1 MRREGRKRNCKHAL
15 HDKGQCGMGTVAST
29 GEPVIPSNGLL
40 EGSKMPVDRKMVRRI
55 ARLARIKVSEDD
67 MPRLEGELNSILQW
81 IGMLNEVDTTGVE
94 PMTSVVKMS
103 MKMRDDLV
111 TDGQDPRAV
120 TANAPKSED
129 DFYVVPKVVE

>member
-1 MRREGRKRNCKHAL
+1 
-15 HDKGQCGMGTVAST
+15 MGTVAST